1 MRTGRRP
8 RHGGEAGSKH
18 QRPRKLRRS
27 RPRLSDLSDD
37 DPPAGATG
45 TGGARRLSRRAV
57 VGTAR
62 SRDRELTLRR
72 YLIPAIIAACFA
84 WIAIVQVVMD
94 PHWSGGYPVVVVLAG
109 CAGFNCWWTL
119 AVSGFEF

>member
-1 MRTGRRP
+1 MTHR
-8 RHGGEAGSKH
+8 
-18 QRPRKLRRS
+18 
-27 RPRLSDLSDD
+27 
-37 DPPAGATG
+37 AGATG
-45 TGGARRLSRRAV
+45 TGGARWVSRRAA
-57 VGTAR
+57 VGAAR
-62 SRDRELTLRR
+62 GRDRGLTMRR

-94 PHWSGGYPVVVVLAG
+94 PHWSGGYPVVVVVLAG